1 LFVMQKSLSLK
12 PLGSKLFLPLIVPI
26 VAATICASSL
36 SITQS
41 VQAQPVKP
49 EPTSPQPT
57 SPEPTPPPS
66 RTPAPARRAPS
77 TPSTSSSSTQFYS
90 PLPMPSSN
98 EVSDTLT
105 DKDIPTGSGGF
116 YRDYR
121 VTFAAGD
128 QVVMDLTSEEFD
140 TIISLIAPDGSTVT
154 ENDDGPD
161 GTTNS
166 LLFARITRPGD
177 YVIRVSPYAG
187 QGMGGFKL
195 KVTRLRPV

>member
-1 LFVMQKSLSLK
+1 MQNFLSSKL
-12 PLGSKLFLPLIVPI
+12 LGSKLFLSLIVPI
-26 VAATICASSL
+26 VAATVCASSL
-36 SITQS
+36 SIAQS
-41 VQAQPVKP
+41 VQAQPAKP
-49 EPTSPQPT
+49 EPASPQP
-57 SPEPTPPPS
+57 SPEPEPTTPPAQ
-66 RTPAPARRAPS
+66 TPAPARRAPS
-77 TPSTSSSSTQFYS
+77 AGSSSTQFYS

-166 LLFARITRPGD
+166 LLFSRITRPGD

-187 QGMGGFKL
+187 QGMGAFKL

>member
-1 LFVMQKSLSLK
+1 MQKSLSLK

-26 VAATICASSL
+26 VAATVCASSL

-41 VQAQPVKP
+41 VQAQPAKP

-57 SPEPTPPPS
+57 SPQPTSPAPTTPPS
-66 RTPAPARRAPS
+66 RTPAPAHRAPS
-77 TPSTSSSSTQFYS
+77 TSSPSAQFYS
-90 PLPMPSSN
+90 PLPLPSSN

-187 QGMGGFKL
+187 QGTGSFKL

>member
-1 LFVMQKSLSLK
+1 MQKPLSLNL
-12 PLGSKLFLPLIVPI
+12 PGSKLFLPLIVPI

-41 VQAQPVKP
+41 VQAQPAKP

-77 TPSTSSSSTQFYS
+77 ASSPSTQFYS
-90 PLPMPSSN
+90 PLPLPSSN

-105 DKDIPTGSGGF
+105 DKDVPTGSGGF

-166 LLFARITRPGD
+166 LMFARITRPGN

-187 QGMGGFKL
+187 QGVGAFKL

>member
-1 LFVMQKSLSLK
+1 MQKSLSSKL
-12 PLGSKLFLPLIVPI
+12 LGSKRLSSRLCLSLMVPI
-26 VAATICASSL
+26 VAAAVCASSL
-36 SITQS
+36 SLNPQS
-41 VQAQPVKP
+41 VQAQPAKGTP
-49 EPTSPQPT
+49 ESPQPA
-57 SPEPTPPPS
+57 SPEPAAPISPTPP
-66 RTPAPARRAPS
+66 TRRAPS
-77 TPSTSSSSTQFYS
+77 TASTGTQIYNPS
-90 PLPMPSSN
+90 PMPSGN

-121 VTFAAGD
+121 VKFAAGD

-166 LLFARITRPGD
+166 LLFARIARAGD

-187 QGMGGFKL
+187 QGAGAFKL

>member
-1 LFVMQKSLSLK
+1 MQKSLSSKL
-12 PLGSKLFLPLIVPI
+12 LGSRLYLPFMLPI
-26 VAATICASSL
+26 VAATICAGALSL
-36 SITQS
+36 NIAS
-41 VQAQPVKP
+41 VQAQPAKGTP
-49 EPTSPQPT
+49 ESPQP
-57 SPEPTPPPS
+57 SPEPAAPSPTP
-66 RTPAPARRAPS
+66 PARRAQSAGSS
-77 TPSTSSSSTQFYS
+77 TSTQFYN
-90 PLPMPSSN
+90 PMPMPSSN

-121 VTFAAGD
+121 VTFAEGD

-140 TIISLIAPDGSTVT
+140 TIISLIAPDGSTIT

-166 LLFARITRPGD
+166 LLFARISRPGE

-187 QGMGGFKL
+187 QGVGAFKL

>member
-1 LFVMQKSLSLK
+1 M
-12 PLGSKLFLPLIVPI
+12 VPI
-26 VAATICASSL
+26 VAAAVCASSL
-36 SITQS
+36 SLNPQS
-41 VQAQPVKP
+41 VQAQPAKATP
-49 EPTSPQPT
+49 ESPQPT
-57 SPEPTPPPS
+57 RPEPAAPTPP
-66 RTPAPARRAPS
+66 AHRAPS
-77 TPSTSSSSTQFYS
+77 TAPSASIYS
-90 PLPMPSSN
+90 PQPMPSGN
-98 EVSDTLT
+98 EVSATLT

-166 LLFARITRPGD
+166 LLFARIARAGD

-187 QGMGGFKL
+187 QGMGAFKL